1 MARATIIL
9 LSLCAILFLVQLL
22 VPGFTELFLL
32 NSQSFTQPW
41 RFISAIFLHG
51 GIAHLAYNLFA
62 LFFFGLV
69 LESVVGT
76 RRFLLV
82 FFVSGL
88 IANALSVFFYNAS
101 LGASGAIF
109 GVIGCLIVLRPS
121 MTVWAFGLPMPLFV
135 AGIAWG
141 IGDAIGAFT
150 PSSGIANLAHLS
162 GMGAGLI
169 LGAILRDW
177 RTASIKSRF
186 NRVSLDELYVRKW
199 EDAYLR

>member
-1 MARATIIL
+1 MARATFIL

-22 VPGFTELFLL
+22 VPGFTEFFLL

-41 RFISAIFLHG
+41 RFISSIFLHG
-51 GIAHLAYNLFA
+51 GLAHLAYNLFA

-82 FFVSGL
+82 FFVSGI
-88 IANALSVFFYNAS
+88 IANIVSVFFYNAS

-109 GVIGCLIVLRPS
+109 GVIGCLIMLRPS
-121 MTVWAFGLPMPLFV
+121 MTVWAFGLPMPLFI
-135 AGIAWG
+135 AGIAWS

-177 RTASIKSRF
+177 RAPPIKSRF

>member
-32 NSQSFTQPW
+32 NAQSFIQPW

-82 FFVSGL
+82 FFISGL
-88 IANALSVFFYNAS
+88 IANVLSVFFYNAS

-121 MTVWAFGLPMPLFV
+121 MTVWAYGLPMPLFV

-169 LGAILRDW
+169 LGAALRDW

>member
-1 MARATIIL
+1 L
-9 LSLCAILFLVQLL
+9 LFS
-22 VPGFTELFLL
+22 
-32 NSQSFTQPW
+32 
-41 RFISAIFLHG
+41 
-51 GIAHLAYNLFA
+51 
-62 LFFFGLV
+62 FFGLV

-76 RRFLLV
+76 RRFLIV
-82 FFVSGL
+82 FFISGL
-88 IANALSVFFYNAS
+88 IANVLSVFFYNAS

-169 LGAILRDW
+169 LGAALRDW